1 MAGEPPERYP
11 LETSRGPGSSLQ
23 RRLRRIE
30 ESPVSRPA
38 TLGELKETG
47 YRSRTVKEE
56 IRANLLAALR
66 EGRDLFPGIVG
77 YDRTVTPQIV
87 NALLSR
93 HDFILLGLRGQAK
106 SRILRRLAAFLDEFV
121 PVVQGGDLNDDPLR
135 PVSARARRI
144 LAEAGDQT
152 PIAWLAR
159 EQRFGEK
166 LATPDVT
173 MADLIGDID
182 PIKAAAERRTYADPE
197 IIHFGII
204 PRTNRGIFA
213 INELPDL
220 QPRIQVGLLN
230 LMQEKDVQIR
240 GFPVRLPLDV
250 LLVYTANPEDYTH
263 RGNII
268 TPLKDR
274 IGSQIITHYP
284 RTREDAARITAQ
296 EAWAERDADVRVVVP
311 DLVRHLIEEA
321 ATQARRSEFVDQNS
335 GVSVRL
341 TITFLENVVSNLE
354 RRGLAAGET
363 EVWPRLVDLRTALTA
378 VTGKIELVH
387 EGEQE
392 GAETVARH
400 ILGKAVRDVFLSLYP
415 PVHPKG
421 RRRAPGE
428 EQGAQGT
435 GAPAPPE
442 AKAYAAVVQWFAS
455 GNTLELSDET
465 PFTEHLAALRRV
477 AGLEEC
483 VRAHARPQSP
493 GELALHM
500 ELVLDGLHQ
509 CSMLA
514 KTDADHGVGYRDMI
528 GAMFRQMES
537 IE

>member
-1 MAGEPPERYP
+1 M
-11 LETSRGPGSSLQ
+11 
-23 RRLRRIE
+23 
-30 ESPVSRPA
+30 SRPA
-38 TLGELKETG
+38 TLGQLKESG

-56 IRANLLAALR
+56 IRANLLSALR
-66 EGRDLFPGIVG
+66 RGGDLFPGIVG
-77 YDRTVTPQIV
+77 YDRTVVPQIV

-106 SRILRRLAAFLDEFV
+106 SRILRRLPAFLDELV

-135 PVSARARRI
+135 AVSARARRI
-144 LAEAGDQT
+144 VAEAGDET
-152 PIAWLAR
+152 PVAWLAR

-204 PRTNRGIFA
+204 PRTNRGVFA

-230 LMQEKDVQIR
+230 LMQEKDIQIR
-240 GFPVRLPLDV
+240 GFPVRLPLDL

-284 RTREDAARITAQ
+284 RTREDAVRITAQ
-296 EAWAERDADVRVVVP
+296 EAWAERDSDVRVVVP

-321 ATQARRSEFVDQNS
+321 ATQARHSEFVDQNS

-341 TITFLENVVSNLE
+341 TITFLENLVSNLE
-354 RRGLAAGET
+354 RRGLVTGEA
-363 EVWPRLVDLRTALTA
+363 EVWPRLVDLRAALTA

-415 PVHPKG
+415 AVHPKG
-421 RRRAPGE
+421 RRRSAGE
-428 EQGAQGT
+428 DEGPRPSA
-435 GAPAPPE
+435 APAPPE
-442 AKAYAAVVQWFAS
+442 AKAYTSVVQWFAS
-455 GNTLELSDET
+455 GNTLALSDET
-465 PFTEHLAALRRV
+465 PFDEHLAALRRV

-483 VRAHARPQSP
+483 VRAVAHPDSP

-514 KTDADHGVGYRDMI
+514 KEDADHGVGYRDMI

>member
-1 MAGEPPERYP
+1 
-11 LETSRGPGSSLQ
+11 
-23 RRLRRIE
+23 
-30 ESPVSRPA
+30 VSRPA
-38 TLGELKETG
+38 TLGQLKESG

-56 IRANLLAALR
+56 IRANLLGVLR
-66 EGRDLFPGIVG
+66 RGGSLFPGIVG
-77 YDRTVTPQIV
+77 YDRTVVPQIV

-106 SRILRRLAAFLDEFV
+106 SRILRHLPAFLDELV

-135 PVSARARRI
+135 PVSARARRMV
-144 LAEAGDQT
+144 AEAGDET
-152 PIAWLAR
+152 PVAWLAR

-204 PRTNRGIFA
+204 PRTNRGVFA

-230 LMQEKDVQIR
+230 LMQEKDIQIR
-240 GFPVRLPLDV
+240 GFPVRLPLDL

-284 RTREDAARITAQ
+284 RTREDAVRITAQ
-296 EAWAERDADVRVVVP
+296 EAWAERDSGVRVVVP

-321 ATQARRSEFVDQNS
+321 ATQARQSEFVDQNS

-341 TITFLENVVSNLE
+341 TITFLENLVSNLE
-354 RRGLAAGET
+354 RRGLVTGEA
-363 EVWPRLVDLRTALTA
+363 EVWPRLVDLRAALTA

-415 PVHPKG
+415 AVHPKG
-421 RRRAPGE
+421 RRRSTGE
-428 EQGAQGT
+428 DEGPRPSAV
-435 GAPAPPE
+435 PAPPE
-442 AKAYAAVVQWFAS
+442 AKAYTSVVQWFAS
-455 GNTLELSDET
+455 GNTLSLSDET
-465 PFTEHLAALRRV
+465 PFDEHVAALRRV
-477 AGLEEC
+477 SGLEEC
-483 VRAHARPQSP
+483 VRSVARPASP

-514 KTDADHGVGYRDMI
+514 KEDADHGVGYRDMI